1 MKEFQKLYHRVLD
14 YTPPEELQIQL
25 SLILRQIEVSQ
36 AKETNRDNKFNP
48 MKLFQKDPEHK
59 RKQLVRY
66 MTDEEELQNFA
77 SPQGLLING
86 EVGCGKSMLM
96 DIFAA
101 SLPHKSKMRWH
112 YNNFIL
118 WVFSEMH
125 NIQQQRQLQVGLQKY
140 TMENEFLLYE
150 VAQKMVQKFYFDV
163 G

>member
-1 MKEFQKLYHRVLD
+1 MYHRVLD

-36 AKETNRDNKFNP
+36 AKETNRDNKFNL
-48 MKLFQKDPEHK
+48 MKLFQKDPENK

-96 DIFAA
+96 DI
-101 SLPHKSKMRWH
+101 
-112 YNNFIL
+112 
-118 WVFSEMH
+118 
-125 NIQQQRQLQVGLQKY
+125 
-140 TMENEFLLYE
+140 LLHLYRINPRCGGTIITS
-150 VAQKMVQKFYFDV
+150 FCGF
-163 G
+163 